1 MSHMQWTLE
10 LGPALHPTATQC
22 CLPNSILQL
31 QNMKAPRIRLLKAHC
46 NPGREHRVF
55 KGSRLPSRFS
65 IATSDDLGKLR
76 RQTLIARLGR
86 NCLGHQSQSD
96 AFAQLIL
103 VHRRRPGARQMGLE
117 RVLTSLRPL
126 GLGVRPLHCSAAG
139 FADLHNSLSD
149 GFYEVGKGGSKADV
163 SGDRPL
169 SRDPEVRSARLASS
183 LGEPSYL
190 ANSLS
195 GPRWVGQRPLQATFG
210 TFCQVDLSACCNVL
224 PSQAPVQA

>member
-1 MSHMQWTLE
+1 
-10 LGPALHPTATQC
+10 
-22 CLPNSILQL
+22 
-31 QNMKAPRIRLLKAHC
+31 
-46 NPGREHRVF
+46 
-55 KGSRLPSRFS
+55 
-65 IATSDDLGKLR
+65 
-76 RQTLIARLGR
+76 
-86 NCLGHQSQSD
+86 
-96 AFAQLIL
+96 
-103 VHRRRPGARQMGLE
+103 MGLE

-195 GPRWVGQRPLQATFG
+195 EGTYEYKRPLPRHMYTSMTDPMDFFLQNS
-210 TFCQVDLSACCNVL
+210 LSGESNYQM
-224 PSQAPVQA
+224 PSALQTRRAGFSTSRLRPTMQRIVVRTSIHDAEPLGNSYSDAEYPRPRASKKD